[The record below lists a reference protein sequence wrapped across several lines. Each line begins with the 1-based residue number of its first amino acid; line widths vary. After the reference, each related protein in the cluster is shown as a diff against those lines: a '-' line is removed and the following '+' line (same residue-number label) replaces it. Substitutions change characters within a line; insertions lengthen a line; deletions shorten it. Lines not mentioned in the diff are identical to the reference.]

1 MEREP
6 TKYSRPLVVGG
17 LGAVLLGDLAADLP
31 DALFVGGGAAVL
43 LGAAAVHLVGDEGRA
58 AAGWG
63 FFALALGFFGLLDA
77 ESTLSA
83 RRRLLAAPGRPRATG
98 EPAHRGPTLTPPAF
112 ESRQL

>member
-77 ESTLSA
+77 ESTLSLVA
-83 RRRLLAAPGRPRATG
+83 VFSLLLAGLALQVSQRIEDR
-98 EPAHRGPTLTPPAF
+98 L
-112 ESRQL
+112 